1 MNSIQFIFGTSNHQP
16 EGSVHSQFESAYQES
31 YKPFLTNLNSFP
43 DFPVVLHYS
52 GSLLKWIQKNHPEFF
67 MLLEEMV
74 SRKQV
79 ELLGGGFYNPILS
92 MIPNADKIG
101 QMEMLTTFLRTNF
114 GNRPRGC
121 LLSGQVWEPGL
132 AATLDSSGM
141 EYTFLADRYFLI
153 AGLEEKELFLPYL
166 TEDQGKV
173 ISVFP
178 LSVDLGRLM
187 ATYKSV
193 EIIDYLKNAADSTGR
208 RVASILIDGNKFTHK
223 NEKWLIGFI
232 EAVKKNSE
240 WLIPVT
246 SRKYMLSCW

>member
-1 MNSIQFIFGTSNHQP
+1 MNSIQFIFGTCNHQP

-31 YKPFLTNLNSFP
+31 YKPFLTALNSFP
-43 DFPVVLHYS
+43 DFPVVLQYS
-52 GSLLKWIQKNHPEFF
+52 GSLLKWIQTNHPEFF

-121 LLSGQVWEPGL
+121 LLSGQVWEPGF
-132 AATLDSSGM
+132 ATTLNSSGM

-153 AGLEEKELFLPYL
+153 AGLAEKGLFLPYL

-178 LSVDLGRLM
+178 LSIDLGR
-187 ATYKSV
+187 
-193 EIIDYLKNAADSTGR
+193 IILECQAVDIIKYLKNSESVEST
-208 RVASILIDGNKFTHK
+208 RV
-223 NEKWLIGFI
+223 
-232 EAVKKNSE
+232 
-240 WLIPVT
+240 
-246 SRKYMLSCW
+246 LSLSMVSL